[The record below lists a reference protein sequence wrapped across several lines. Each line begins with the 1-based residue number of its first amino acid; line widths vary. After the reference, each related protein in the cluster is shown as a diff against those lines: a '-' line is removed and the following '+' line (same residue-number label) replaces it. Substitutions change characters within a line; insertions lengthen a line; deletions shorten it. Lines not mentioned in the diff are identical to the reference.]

1 MSPLPMSTSPTST
14 FPNEPILVSR
24 RRLLHML
31 GMAGAAGLSTA
42 LLGCGHD
49 PEQGAA
55 TTTAA
60 PAAGPVVRTKGDANA
75 TRSLVVIEMQGG
87 NDGFAMLVPYGDGSF
102 RRLREHIW
110 VDPKDLHI
118 IDDRYA
124 IAKGLA
130 PVAKDLA
137 FVEGVGVANPDMSHS
152 AMAGRWW
159 QGDPEGNRGLLT
171 GFHPRAAISEG
182 NDGVAAEARRRS

>member
-31 GMAGAAGLSTA
+31 
-42 LLGCGHD
+42 
-49 PEQGAA
+49 
-55 TTTAA
+55 
-60 PAAGPVVRTKGDANA
+60 
-75 TRSLVVIEMQGG
+75 
-87 NDGFAMLVPYGDGSF
+87 
-102 RRLREHIW
+102 
-110 VDPKDLHI
+110 
-118 IDDRYA
+118 
-124 IAKGLA
+124 A

-137 FVEGVGVANPDMSHS
+137 FVEGVGVANPDLSHS